1 MVRKLLG
8 SVLIVAMGATGAAC
22 SSENGDSGSDGRVS
36 VVAAF
41 YPLEQAASKV
51 GGDAVDV
58 QNLTPP
64 GVEPHDLELTP
75 QTIAEI
81 QEADVVLYL
90 GGGFTPAIEEATEDA
105 SGAVVDLLD
114 GLALRPGVPEEGEEA
129 SAVDPHVWLDPVL
142 YRQVVDRVATAL
154 TSASPDDA
162 ATFESNA
169 DAFDEDLGTL
179 DDEYRSGLT
188 GCDRN
193 VIVTAH
199 AAFGYLAEEYG
210 LTQEPISGISP
221 DAEPSAG
228 RLAALA
234 DLVRREGVTTIF
246 TEELVSPEVAET
258 LAAETGA
265 TTAVLNP
272 IEGLTDE
279 QLAAG
284 EDYVSVMRSN
294 LAVIREA
301 LGCP

>member
-1 MVRKLLG
+1 LLAT
-8 SVLIVAMGATGAAC
+8 VLIVALGATGVAC
-22 SSENGDSGSDGRVS
+22 SSENDGSGSDGRVS
-36 VVAAF
+36 VVAAS
-41 YPLEQAASKV
+41 YPLEEAASKV
-51 GGDAVDV
+51 GGDAVHV

-75 QTIAEI
+75 QAIAEI
-81 QEADVVLYL
+81 QDADVVLYL

-105 SGAVVDLLD
+105 SGAAVDLLD
-114 GLALRPGVPEEGEEA
+114 GLALRPGVPEEGEEEV

-154 TSASPDDA
+154 TRASPDDA

-169 DAFDEDLGTL
+169 DAFGEELGTL
-179 DDEYRSGLT
+179 DDEYRTGLT

-199 AAFGYLAEEYG
+199 AAFGYLADGYG
-210 LTQEPISGISP
+210 LTQQPISGISP
-221 DAEPSAG
+221 DVEPSAG

-246 TEELVSPEVAET
+246 TEELVSPEVAQT

-294 LAVIREA
+294 LAVLREA
-301 LGCP
+301 LGCPEM